1 MSHVFVSPHPD
12 DAALSCGGLIA
23 NLRELGQNVVI
34 LSVFT
39 GHGDLQNLTA
49 YQREALGFGG
59 KAVWP
64 STESFDRA
72 SIAAEHEVPGESAD
86 RLAAWQA
93 EPSRLRDTQKDA
105 DDAAKEFWQR
115 ASWYRKADIAGSG
128 PGGRAVDAVGG
139 QGVRAEG
146 ATAIAAAAGDAM
158 AQRNLEDERFALFA
172 EATVVR
178 LGLPDAVFRG
188 YEGDAQLLG
197 SVRADDAAPVEL
209 LTREIARLEP
219 QRVYFPLGIGSHV
232 DHQLARR
239 VGAALLAKGRA
250 WQMPGPDWASLV
262 AFYED
267 FPYAYWEGFDP
278 RAGLPA
284 ALTAEL
290 PSDIGLA
297 PELADIGNVVEAKI
311 QGIARYESQVPHL
324 FGSIA
329 KMAEAVRTQGA
340 AVALSTGR
348 SGSVER
354 YWAAV
359 RRS

>member
-1 MSHVFVSPHPD
+1 MSHVFISPHPD

-34 LSVFT
+34 VSVFT
-39 GHGDLQNLTA
+39 GHGDLQNLTD

-59 KAVWP
+59 KALGVT
-64 STESFDRA
+64 TESFDRA
-72 SIAAEHEVPGESAD
+72 AIAADHDVPGESAEH
-86 RLAAWQA
+86 LAPWQA
-93 EPSRLRDTQKDA
+93 EPARLRDTQKDA

-115 ASWYRKADIAGSG
+115 ASWYRKADINAGTRGTS
-128 PGGRAVDAVGG
+128 A
-139 QGVRAEG
+139 
-146 ATAIAAAAGDAM
+146 ATAAVTSATVIAAAAGDAM

-197 SVRADDAAPVEL
+197 SVRADDAAPIDL
-209 LTREIARLEP
+209 LAREIARLEP

-239 VGAALLAKGRA
+239 IGAALLSKERA
-250 WQMPGPDWASLV
+250 WQMPGPDWASIV

-267 FPYAYWEGFDP
+267 FPYAYWEGFDA
-278 RAGLPA
+278 RAGLPTT
-284 ALTAEL
+284 LTAEL
-290 PSDIGLA
+290 PNTIALT
-297 PELADIGNVVEAKI
+297 PEIADISDVVEAKI

-324 FGSIA
+324 FGSVA

-340 AVALSTGR
+340 GVALSVGR
-348 SGSVER
+348 GGSAER